1 MWRAVG
7 SPGAVPCD
15 GEIVGTWQSRKKGVN
30 LDLEVRLH
38 QELPGDRMED
48 VVREADLMAP
58 LRDVRRVEV
67 ILA

>member
-1 MWRAVG
+1 M
-7 SPGAVPCD
+7 
-15 GEIVGTWQSRKKGVN
+15 N